1 MRMKDRVSVI
11 TGAGSGI
18 GLATAHRFA
27 REGAAVVLADWRDAT
42 AQASELA
49 TTGAEARFV
58 QTDVGDASQVE
69 NLIQETLSTFGRL
82 DVLVNN
88 AGIELP
94 KKIIDTSEAEWDRLM
109 EVNLK
114 GVFLC
119 SRAAI
124 PAMSRQGGGV
134 IVNVASELGLVG
146 GSEIAG
152 YCATKGGVVQLTKAM
167 AVDHASDGI
176 RVNCVCP
183 GPVDTPLLEATIQSS
198 SDPERQRRHI
208 VEKTLIKR
216 VGRPEE
222 IANVILF
229 LASAESSYM
238 TGSVVVVDGGVTA
251 HRQSPIL
258 SAARSRDHHTAA
270 TDATEKHR

>member
-11 TGAGSGI
+11 TGARSGI

-27 REGAAVVLADWRDAT
+27 REGATVVLADCRDAT
-42 AQASELA
+42 AEVGELA
-49 TTGAEARFV
+49 STGVETRFV
-58 QTDVGDASQVE
+58 QTDVSNGSQVE
-69 NLIQETLSTFGRL
+69 NLVQDTLTTFGRL

-88 AGIELP
+88 AGLELP
-94 KKIIDTSEAEWDRLM
+94 KTVIDTTEAEWDRLM

-119 SRAAI
+119 SRASIA
-124 PAMSRQGGGV
+124 AMRRQGGGV

-146 GSEIAG
+146 GSEIAA

-183 GPVDTPLLEATIQSS
+183 GPVETPLLEATIQGS
-198 SDPERQRRHI
+198 SDPENERRRI
-208 VEKTLIKR
+208 VEKTLVKR

-229 LASAESSYM
+229 LASSESSYM
-238 TGSVVVVDGGVTA
+238 TGSIVVVDGGVTA
-251 HRQSPIL
+251 H
-258 SAARSRDHHTAA
+258 
-270 TDATEKHR
+270 